1 MAAMSMF
8 LIISTAWAV
17 IALALLIVAW
27 WLASVGRIV
36 PHRNIM
42 ILLTVGAWVFIL
54 NYIFVQRYGGEFGSF
69 PREYVPWMALHG
81 SLGLVPLIGATCLV
95 VGRLMA
101 GRNKFSTH
109 FNQHHKAYGRTFI
122 LVWFF
127 THLGGIFNAIFLR

>member
-1 MAAMSMF
+1 MAAMSTV
-8 LIISTAWAV
+8 LIVSTSWAV
-17 IALALLIVAW
+17 IALVLLVVAW
-27 WLASVGRIV
+27 RLARGGRIV
-36 PHRNIM
+36 AHRNIM
-42 ILLTVGAWVFIL
+42 ILLTVGAWVFVV
-54 NYIFVQRYGGEFGSF
+54 NYIFVQRYGGGFGSF
-69 PREYVPWMALHG
+69 PRDYVPWMALHG

-109 FNQHHKAYGRTFI
+109 FNRHHKAYGRTFI